1 MNYPDRRVRRSRSR
15 SRRRRIRRGAT
26 VLVLLMLFGFSGFLL
41 SSRYSYLLP
50 RSFSAN
56 SSFDSTQEDA
66 GQNLTALA
74 GEAAAPA
81 PTLPTGR
88 LVYPYS
94 VVPGGVHTLEEL
106 RRAIER
112 DRVVASHYSDFDFKS
127 ARIIE
132 LKRGRLAYLSYRIGE
147 KIFWTKRQMA
157 LRAGEKLITDGKVM
171 ARTRCGNRVAALPQK
186 EVSPDEPR
194 AEAFE
199 DPFANG
205 GGIAHLAY
213 PANFESAL
221 LTRAGPSGFG
231 PQSPP
236 PGTFG
241 LFSGI
246 PPSGGFP
253 GIFPPPIPSGSC
265 APLKKPKP
273 KPGEIASELED
284 VKSGK
289 KKKNPCQ
296 HGPPVTVP
304 EPGTL
309 ALCASGL
316 AGIYLRYRKAAK

>member
-1 MNYPDRRVRRSRSR
+1 
-15 SRRRRIRRGAT
+15 
-26 VLVLLMLFGFSGFLL
+26 
-41 SSRYSYLLP
+41 
-50 RSFSAN
+50 
-56 SSFDSTQEDA
+56 
-66 GQNLTALA
+66 
-74 GEAAAPA
+74 
-81 PTLPTGR
+81 

-112 DRVVASHYSDFDFKS
+112 DRVVARHYSDFDLKS

-231 PQSPP
+231 PQAPP
-236 PGTFG
+236 PVMFG
-241 LFSGI
+241 SFSGI
-246 PPSGGFP
+246 PTGGYP
-253 GIFPPPIPSGSC
+253 GIFPPPIPTGSC

-273 KPGEIASELED
+273 KPGEIVSELSD
-284 VKSGK
+284 GKSGK

-296 HGPPVTVP
+296 HRPPVTVP

-309 ALCASGL
+309 VLCASGL

>member
-1 MNYPDRRVRRSRSR
+1 LTYPDGRVRRSRSR
-15 SRRRRIRRGAT
+15 SRRRRVRRGAT
-26 VLVLLMLFGFSGFLL
+26 VLVLLMLVGFGALLL
-41 SSRYSYLLP
+41 SQYSYLLP
-50 RSFSAN
+50 RFFTAN
-56 SSFDSTQEDA
+56 SPADPAPADA
-66 GQNLTALA
+66 SKNLTALA
-74 GEAAAPA
+74 GEVAASPPEI
-81 PTLPTGR
+81 PTDR

-112 DRVVASHYSDFDFKS
+112 DRVVARHYSDFDLKS

-147 KIFWTKRQMA
+147 KIFWTKKQMA

-231 PQSPP
+231 PQGPP
-236 PGTFG
+236 PATFG
-241 LFSGI
+241 PFSGI
-246 PPSGGFP
+246 PTGGGFP
-253 GIFPPPIPSGSC
+253 GIFPPPIPTGSC
-265 APLKKPKP
+265 EPLKKPKP
-273 KPGEIASELED
+273 KPGEIASEIED
-284 VKSGK
+284 AKPGK
-289 KKKNPCQ
+289 KKRNPCQ
-296 HGPPVTVP
+296 HRPPATVP

-309 ALCASGL
+309 VLCASGL
-316 AGIYLRYRKAAK
+316 VGIYMRYRKAAN